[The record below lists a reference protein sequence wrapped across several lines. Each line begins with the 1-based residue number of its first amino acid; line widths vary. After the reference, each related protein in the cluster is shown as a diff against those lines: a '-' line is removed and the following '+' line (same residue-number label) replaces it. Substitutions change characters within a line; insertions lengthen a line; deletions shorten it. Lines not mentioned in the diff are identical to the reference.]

1 MALISKLL
9 AVIVLLA
16 GCIAQDILISPQD
29 SFTISINESRPI
41 SEQYL
46 IEVDSQKYVQEWAAF
61 VAQCKSH
68 KPSTIVEI

>member
-1 MALISKLL
+1 MSKLL

-16 GCIAQDILISPQD
+16 SCIAQDILISPQD

-61 VAQCKSH
+61 AAQCKSH